1 MATAQRHQGPKP
13 LTTGQITVLM
23 RKRKQAL
30 CGGQQDVV
38 SRGLGAWFT
47 EIGFRSEQ
55 MGILLE
61 ISGIYLIDTVE
72 DLVYLHANVS
82 AGVRKVFAYPGLFDK
97 IEAALTQEAEDNAAA
112 NSSTGASAGGAISGG
127 LRPEGVCKPAAL
139 TIAGTRGKSDSESES
154 KRGRSG
160 VRGAQAAYAAR
171 AEITSGSVT
180 AAGAGAAEGGALSGA
195 GTGAAAATATAA
207 AATAAVAAAA
217 GDQCGPPSPTRRA
230 W

>member
-1 MATAQRHQGPKP
+1 MQLATAGQRHQAPKP

-23 RKRKQAL
+23 RKRKQGSGDGPGA
-30 CGGQQDVV
+30 

-55 MGILLE
+55 MSVLME

-97 IEAALTQEAEDNAAA
+97 IEAALTQEAEDNA
-112 NSSTGASAGGAISGG
+112 GAGGAISGG

-139 TIAGTRGKSDSESES
+139 AIAGTRGKSVSESES

-180 AAGAGAAEGGALSGA
+180 AAAAGAGAAEGGALSGA
-195 GTGAAAATATAA
+195 GTGAAAAAATAA
-207 AATAAVAAAA
+207 AAAAAVAAAAA